1 MNIGAIIVFCVG
13 LILISLNVWD
23 HHRGKDNQL
32 QRRIRYRTAA
42 FLIVISLIVFAIS
55 TGAIFNE

>member
-1 MNIGAIIVFCVG
+1 MNLAAAIIFLVG

-42 FLIVISLIVFAIS
+42 IMIVISLIVTAINAQ
-55 TGAIFNE
+55 GL